1 MLTWVDGA
9 VCHPFV
15 SGIRGNVGN
24 VASFERERSAR
35 LAVDIV
41 RSFATSGAM
50 VARVDEV
57 GDPELWR
64 SVARKVAHE
73 NGLYV
78 ATGRWGPDGELV
90 WAKLYDGPV
99 TAADRQQAR
108 AMLEQAVF
116 SFPTTPLF

>member
-1 MLTWVDGA
+1 MGEL
-9 VCHPFV
+9 
-15 SGIRGNVGN
+15 
-24 VASFERERSAR
+24 ASIEQARSAKF
-35 LAVDIV
+35 AVDIV
-41 RSFATSGAM
+41 QSFATSGAM

-64 SVARKVAHE
+64 ATARRIAHE

-108 AMLEQAVF
+108 AMIEQAVF
-116 SFPTTPLF
+116 SASTTPLF